1 MKQKKIKPKR
11 IINMLGFNRITFD
24 SKVMEGQACIR
35 GMRIPVS
42 LIVNLIAHGKV
53 VTEIL
58 DEYPDLEKEDVQQA
72 LEYAAWL
79 GSESESQIYTD

>member
-1 MKQKKIKPKR
+1 
-11 IINMLGFNRITFD
+11 MLGFNRITFD
-24 SKVMEGQACIR
+24 RRIMGGQACIR

-42 LIVNLIAHGKV
+42 LIVNLIAHGKI

-58 DEYPDLEKEDVQQA
+58 EEYPDLEKEDIQQA

-79 GSESESQIYTD
+79 TSEQVYIHETEKVQ